1 MEISRPGAKPPSP
14 EELQEL
20 ADLRKMIERAM
31 EDGILTQSEMAN
43 LKAFVTG
50 NASEKTPEQIWRE
63 IQLYRD
69 LVAEK
74 VKSGEL
80 RTETIGN

>member
-20 ADLRKMIERAM
+20 ETLKKMVERAM
-31 EDGILTQSEMAN
+31 ADGILSQAEMAD
-43 LKAFVTG
+43 LKAFITG
-50 NASEKTPEQIWRE
+50 NAAEKAPEQIWRE
-63 IQLYRD
+63 IQLYRN

-80 RTETIGN
+80 RTETLGN